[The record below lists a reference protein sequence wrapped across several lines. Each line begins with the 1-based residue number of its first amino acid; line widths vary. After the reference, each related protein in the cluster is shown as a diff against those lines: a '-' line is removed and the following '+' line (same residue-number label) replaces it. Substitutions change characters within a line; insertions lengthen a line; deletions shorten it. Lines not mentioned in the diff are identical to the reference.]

1 MGTWVFVK
9 KKKTVKEYKL
19 EPFKFERIFDQNSQT
34 CSRYQCEELC
44 KFLTL
49 KEEHKPN
56 FYKD

>member
-44 KFLTL
+44 KF
-49 KEEHKPN
+49 
-56 FYKD
+56 